1 MRGTLLGGSPERG
14 VEAVTGDPS
23 ASGDRFD
30 RWSSKAEGERAR
42 RAISLDD
49 GRSGMELR
57 TSVSM
62 RCRTSVTDRQA
73 APTWRA
79 TWGSRSGPS
88 KITATA
94 AMTRSFAGSR
104 LSTLSIRLTSTVW
117 MRVARSIH
125 GLGGSWSSVWRRRSE
140 YTEIRQKERY
150 VVAETFG
157 VVPGH
162 AAR

>member
-1 MRGTLLGGSPERG
+1 M
-14 VEAVTGDPS
+14 VEQG
-23 ASGDRFD
+23 R
-30 RWSSKAEGERAR
+30 GERAS

-57 TSVSM
+57 TSVSI

-94 AMTRSFAGSR
+94 AMTRSLAGSR
-104 LSTLSIRLTSTVW
+104 LSTLSIRLTDTLW
-117 MRVARSIH
+117 MRDVRRIH
-125 GLGGSWSSVWRRRSE
+125 GLGGSRSSVRRRRSE
-140 YTEIRQKERY
+140 YTEIGQKERE
-150 VVAETFG
+150 VVTETFG
-157 VVPGH
+157 VAPHH
-162 AAR
+162 AARSPINDG